1 MSARAAHHCSI
12 VDISDCVCAH
22 TSWLVADGN
31 SAPLGI
37 VFMIVIAFVFVI
49 IVFVFVIVIVF
60 VDAVIYE
67 LFCGKQ

>member
-1 MSARAAHHCSI
+1 
-12 VDISDCVCAH
+12 
-22 TSWLVADGN
+22 VADGN

-49 IVFVFVIVIVF
+49 IVFVFVIVF